1 MHNIT
6 SFTYI
11 VSKVVNAN
19 KSLWC
24 DLSVNAVGDLKKIV
38 TDKLGFIKNIFGQ
51 EKIDHMVE
59 TEAARMFK
67 C

>member
-1 MHNIT
+1 MILINL
-6 SFTYI
+6 FTA

>member
-1 MHNIT
+1 M
-6 SFTYI
+6 
-11 VSKVVNAN
+11 SKVVNAN

-24 DLSVNAVGDLKKIV
+24 DLSVNAVGDVKKAV

-51 EKIDHMVE
+51 EKIDHIVE

>member
-1 MHNIT
+1 M
-6 SFTYI
+6 
-11 VSKVVNAN
+11 SKVVNAN